1 MIQNF
6 AQTWVNRITEIRT
19 RWRWFGYV
27 LSIAAILYLIVL
39 LVYSGYRAREVSWQ
53 DYWLP
58 VLVSILLCLVS
69 HTLQFIVWV
78 GLIADHHRL
87 GWDDLQ
93 YYARFLMLRRLP
105 GGIWQWVGRSS
116 MYSGSEDFSSGAV
129 ITASF
134 LEWFI
139 LLLVGISIIV
149 AGLPSLSASIAIL
162 LGGLILVVAIFL
174 SYQWQSHSKSR
185 LRRIFEASFWIVLYG
200 SAWVLGGAIVLILA
214 YPGLQPVSGLDLFK
228 ATWIWTTA
236 GSIGALII
244 FLPAGLGIRDIT
256 LVLLLQP
263 YLPTANAVV
272 VSILMRFILI
282 LGDTI
287 WGLAGALI
295 SAKKLR
301 QEDAAKN
308 ST

>member
-1 MIQNF
+1 
-6 AQTWVNRITEIRT
+6 
-19 RWRWFGYV
+19 
-27 LSIAAILYLIVL
+27 LSVAAILYLIVL
-39 LVYSGYRAREVSWQ
+39 LVYSGYKVKEVAWQ

-58 VLVSILLCLVS
+58 VLFSIILCLIS
-69 HTLQFIVWV
+69 HTLQFVVWV

-134 LEWFI
+134 LEWFV

-149 AGLPSLSASIAIL
+149 AGLQSLPLYVVIL
-162 LGGLILVVAIFL
+162 LSGLILGVAMFL
-174 SYQWQSHSKSR
+174 SYQWQSNTKTR
-185 LRRIFEASFWIVLYG
+185 PRRVFEAALWIVLYG
-200 SAWVLGGAIVLILA
+200 SAWILGGAIVLILA
-214 YPGLQPVSGLDLFK
+214 QPGLQPAAELDLFR

-244 FLPAGLGIRDIT
+244 FLPAGLGIRDIS

-272 VSILMRFILI
+272 VSVLMRFILI

-287 WGLAGALI
+287 WGLAGSLI
-295 SAKKLR
+295 STKKLR

-308 ST
+308 SI